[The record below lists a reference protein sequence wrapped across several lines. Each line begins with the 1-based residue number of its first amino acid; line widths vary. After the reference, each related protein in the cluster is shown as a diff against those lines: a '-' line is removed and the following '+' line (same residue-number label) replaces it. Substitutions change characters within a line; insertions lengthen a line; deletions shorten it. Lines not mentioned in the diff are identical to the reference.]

1 MKKSSTKTE
10 KILFWVTKKQKT
22 FLEVSAENLDMSMSA
37 YLRYLI
43 NQQIKKFPMLKDSAF
58 QKDQEEINQTSE
70 KPDEDISDA
79 ELDELFDEIYQK
91 PNQ

>member
-43 NQQIKKFPMLKDSAF
+43 NQQIKKFPLLKDSAF
-58 QKDQEEINQTSE
+58 QKDQEEISQTSE
-70 KPDEDISDA
+70 NTDEEISDA